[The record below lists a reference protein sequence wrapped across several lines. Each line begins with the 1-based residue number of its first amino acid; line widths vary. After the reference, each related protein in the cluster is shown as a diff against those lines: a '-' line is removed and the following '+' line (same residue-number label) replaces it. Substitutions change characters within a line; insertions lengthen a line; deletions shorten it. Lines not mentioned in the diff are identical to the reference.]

1 MIPAEVNDKMF
12 KKESTETIAM
22 IIIRGFTCEW
32 FRCKA
37 KYILKIDRLF
47 YPLNMKLQEEY

>member
-12 KKESTETIAM
+12 KNESTETIAM

-32 FRCKA
+32 FRCKT
-37 KYILKIDRLF
+37 KYILKIDRLIC
-47 YPLNMKLQEEY
+47 PLNIELQEEY